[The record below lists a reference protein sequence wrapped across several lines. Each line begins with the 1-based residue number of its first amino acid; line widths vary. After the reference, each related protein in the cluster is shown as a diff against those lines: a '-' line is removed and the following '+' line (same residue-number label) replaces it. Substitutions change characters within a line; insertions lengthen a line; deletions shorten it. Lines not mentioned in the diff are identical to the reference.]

1 MASISSAGIGSGLDV
16 AGIISKLMAVESQPM
31 TALATKES
39 SYQAKLSAFGSMQGA
54 LASLQTAAKTLQ
66 TTSTFTGKSASVSDS
81 TTLSASAILTAQA
94 GTYDINVTK
103 LAKNHIVHSNGNY
116 ALTDTFNGGT
126 LDIQIGSTGGLGG
139 TTKSVTIADGSTLTD
154 MMEAINAAD
163 AGVYASVVNDGTTNR
178 LIISS
183 ETTGSAGNI
192 RITSAQSGSGNAQNI
207 TDFDYT
213 GVDGGMIQDRGP
225 DDANFT
231 INGLPITRSSNTVT
245 DAINGVTLTLAKESS
260 SATIT
265 VAPNTSNV
273 GAAVD
278 AFVKAYNDVVSQL
291 KSMTAYDA
299 TNKKAAILTGDSTAR
314 NIQTQLTSMVQ
325 ASVSGVT
332 GGISSLSN
340 IGIAMQ
346 KDGSLVTDKSK
357 LTAAL
362 SDPTKDVTA
371 LFTQSTSGNKGI
383 AVRFNELLDG
393 LIGTDGLIPSRTSGI
408 NTSIKSLQKQ
418 SDALNLRLTQIEK
431 RYRTQFTSLDTL
443 MASMQQT
450 STYLT
455 QQLANLPSTST

>member
-16 AGIISKLMAVESQPM
+16 QSIITQLMTVERQPL
-31 TALATKES
+31 TALTTKES
-39 SYQAKLSAFGSMQGA
+39 SFQAKLSAFGSMQGA

-66 TTSTFTGKSASVSDS
+66 TTSTFTGKSATVSDS
-81 TTLSASAILTAQA
+81 TTLSASAILTARA
-94 GTYDINVTK
+94 GTYDINVTT

-116 ALTDTFNGGT
+116 AETDTFNGGT

-139 TTKSVTIADGSTLTD
+139 TTKSVAIAHGSTLTD
-154 MMEAINAAD
+154 IMEAIND
-163 AGVYASVVNDGTTNR
+163 AGAGVKASVVNDGTTNR

-207 TDFDYT
+207 TDFDYI
-213 GVDGGMIQDRGP
+213 GVNGGMIQDRGP
-225 DDANFT
+225 DNANFT
-231 INGLPITRSSNTVT
+231 INGLPITRFSNTVT

-265 VAPNTSNV
+265 VAANSSTVSS
-273 GAAVD
+273 AVD
-278 AFVKAYNDVVSQL
+278 AFVKAYNDVASQL

-299 TNKKAAILTGDSTAR
+299 TNKKAAILTGDSTTR
-314 NIQTQLTSMVQ
+314 SIQTQLTSMVQ
-325 ASVSGVT
+325 TAVSGIT

-362 SDPTKDVTA
+362 ADPAKDVTA
-371 LFTQSTSGNKGI
+371 LFTQTTSGNKGI

-393 LIGTDGLIPSRTSGI
+393 LIGTDGLIPGRTSGI
-408 NTSIKSLQKQ
+408 NTSIKSLKKQ
-418 SDALNLRLTQIEK
+418 TDALNLRLTQIEK

-455 QQLANLPSTST
+455 QQLANLPSTSK

>member
-1 MASISSAGIGSGLDV
+1 
-16 AGIISKLMAVESQPM
+16 
-31 TALATKES
+31 
-39 SYQAKLSAFGSMQGA
+39 
-54 LASLQTAAKTLQ
+54 
-66 TTSTFTGKSASVSDS
+66 
-81 TTLSASAILTAQA
+81 
-94 GTYDINVTK
+94 
-103 LAKNHIVHSNGNY
+103 
-116 ALTDTFNGGT
+116 
-126 LDIQIGSTGGLGG
+126 
-139 TTKSVTIADGSTLTD
+139 
-154 MMEAINAAD
+154 
-163 AGVYASVVNDGTTNR
+163 
-178 LIISS
+178 
-183 ETTGSAGNI
+183 
-192 RITSAQSGSGNAQNI
+192 
-207 TDFDYT
+207 
-213 GVDGGMIQDRGP
+213 
-225 DDANFT
+225 
-231 INGLPITRSSNTVT
+231 
-245 DAINGVTLTLAKESS
+245 VTLTLAKESS

-273 GAAVD
+273 GTAVD

-314 NIQTQLTSMVQ
+314 SIQTQLTSMVQ
-325 ASVSGVT
+325 TAVSGIT

-362 SDPTKDVTA
+362 ADPAKDVTA
-371 LFTQSTSGNKGI
+371 LFTQTTSGNKGI

-393 LIGTDGLIPSRTSGI
+393 LIGTDGLIPGRTSGI

-418 SDALNLRLTQIEK
+418 TDALNLRLTQIEK

-455 QQLANLPSTST
+455 QQLANLPSTSK

>member
-16 AGIISKLMAVESQPM
+16 AGIISKLMAVESQPL

-54 LASLQTAAKTLQ
+54 LASLQTAAKALQ
-66 TTSTFTGKSASVSDS
+66 NTSTFTGKSASVSDS
-81 TTLSASAILTAQA
+81 TTLSASAILTARA
-94 GTYDINVTK
+94 GTYDINVTT

-116 ALTDTFNGGT
+116 AETDTFNGGT
-126 LDIQIGSTGGLGG
+126 LDIQIGSTGGLGV
-139 TTKSVTIADGSTLTD
+139 TTKSVTIANGSTLTD
-154 MMEAINAAD
+154 IMAAIND
-163 AGVYASVVNDGTTNR
+163 AGAGVKASVVNDGTTNR

-192 RITSAQSGSGNAQNI
+192 RITSTQSGSGNAQNI
-207 TDFDYT
+207 TDFDYI
-213 GVDGGMIQDRGP
+213 GVNGGMIQDRGP
-225 DDANFT
+225 DNANFT
-231 INGLPITRSSNTVT
+231 INGLPITRFSNTVT

-265 VAPNTSNV
+265 VAANTSNV
-273 GAAVD
+273 SSAVD
-278 AFVKAYNDVVSQL
+278 AFVKAYNDVTSQL

-314 NIQTQLTSMVQ
+314 SIQTQLTSMVQ
-325 ASVSGVT
+325 TAVSGIT

-362 SDPTKDVTA
+362 ADPTKDVTV
-371 LFTQSTSGNKGI
+371 LFTQTTSGNKGI

-418 SDALNLRLTQIEK
+418 TDALNLRLTQIEK